1 VDGIVYFF
9 IIHFDPQSFILDD
22 LILIKGQLLQI
33 FYSRMELEK

>member
-9 IIHFDPQSFILDD
+9 IIHFDPQNFILDD

-33 FYSRMELEK
+33 FYSRVELEK